1 MLLCAKFINKWT
13 SNYVGENIQYATK
26 LKIMAISKQATTQ
39 KTTAQNSIS
48 LSQYGTHPPE
58 FEALVSSSNWE
69 IKKELR

>member
-1 MLLCAKFINKWT
+1 
-13 SNYVGENIQYATK
+13 
-26 LKIMAISKQATTQ
+26 MAISKQATTQ

-69 IKKELR
+69 IKKELRWNLKKLYQGKDIREKYHTTSHSQRVH